1 MVIFFFTFNVIIIK
15 SWYVKGMNRKGKNNG
30 RRKNVQSKVVVFYNN
45 FEFDLF
51 NIGDE
56 SVWFGKGEH

>member
-1 MVIFFFTFNVIIIK
+1 
-15 SWYVKGMNRKGKNNG
+15 MNRKGKNNG